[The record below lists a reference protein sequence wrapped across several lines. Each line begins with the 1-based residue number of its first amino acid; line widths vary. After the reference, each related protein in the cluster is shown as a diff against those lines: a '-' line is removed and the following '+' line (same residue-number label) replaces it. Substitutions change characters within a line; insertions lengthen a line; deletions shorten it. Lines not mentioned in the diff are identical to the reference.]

1 MRIKK
6 YVVNSLPEAMERIKT
21 DLGQE
26 AIILNTKK
34 IKTKGFFGLFGKQQ
48 IEVIAALDTQKK
60 GKVTNQPVAQS
71 LKSLGQINSLG
82 QKKGASSA
90 SSPRKEAIVK
100 DNVAKETLS
109 KEEVATEL
117 KQIRNYLYHL
127 LTEKENDVSPSLKH
141 ATQCLKKH
149 GLLHEVS
156 AELMSKIMLRNGF
169 EEKNDKEIIQWLREE
184 IIQFIKKNTSPVTHT
199 FSKVTCF
206 IGPTGVGKTTTIAKL
221 AASLLLKDRKK
232 VGFITSDTYRI
243 AAVEQL
249 KTYAGILGIPLEVVY
264 NPADLEAALDRLNS
278 CDVILMDTAGRN
290 YLEKQFVE
298 ELEQLLGGATNVQT
312 NLVISLTS
320 KYEDVRSM
328 LAGFTGIN
336 IHSVLFTK
344 LDETRSYGHILNL
357 IYEYGFPISYIT
369 NGQEVP
375 DDILRASPTLIADLI
390 VGEEAHA

>member
-6 YVVNSLPEAMERIKT
+6 YVVTSLPEAMEQIRT

-34 IKTKGFFGLFGKQQ
+34 VKTKGFLGLFRKQQ
-48 IEVIAALDTQKK
+48 IEVIAALDTQNK
-60 GKVTNQPVAQS
+60 GNELIKPTVQRVNQS
-71 LKSLGQINSLG
+71 GQ
-82 QKKGASSA
+82 
-90 SSPRKEAIVK
+90 RK
-100 DNVAKETLS
+100 LS
-109 KEEVATEL
+109 KSATSLRNEVFPEEDVAVEL
-117 KQIRNYLYHL
+117 KQIKNYLYHL
-127 LTEKENDVSPSLKH
+127 LSEKENDLSPSLQH

-156 AELMSKIMLRNGF
+156 AELMSKIMLRNDYQ
-169 EEKNDKEIIQWLREE
+169 EKEDKEVIHWLREE
-184 IIQFIKKNTSPVTHT
+184 IIQFIKNNTSPVKQT

-221 AASLLLKDRKK
+221 AASLLLKERKK

-264 NPADLEAALDRLNS
+264 NPADLQAALERLNT

-290 YLEKQFVE
+290 YLEREFVE
-298 ELEQLLGGATNVQT
+298 ELEQLLGGADNVQT

-344 LDETRSYGHILNL
+344 LDETRSYGQILNL
-357 IYEYGFPISYIT
+357 IYEYGYPISYLT